1 MVRVAVGG
9 TFEFLHLGH
18 RTVLTHACRLASDG
32 ELVIGITS
40 DRFASEKDRRVASFA
55 ERRKGVLDL
64 LSNFDVNAKVVE
76 LDDPFGPAL
85 IEDFDYLIVSPET
98 LPNAERLNKL
108 REEKGLDKIKLVCVD
123 YVLAFDGRPISST
136 RIAKGEIDRWGNPV
150 RR

>member
-40 DRFASEKDRRVASFA
+40 DRFASLKDRHVASFA
-55 ERRKGVLDL
+55 DRYKQVLNL
-64 LSNFDVNAKVVE
+64 ISSFDVNATVVQ

-85 IEDFDYLIVSPET
+85 TEDFDYIIVSIET

-108 REEKGLDKIKLVCVD
+108 REEKGLDKIKVVCVD
-123 YVLAFDGRPISST
+123 YVLAFDGKPISST
-136 RIAKGEIDRWGNPV
+136 RIAKGEIDRWGKNSW
-150 RR
+150 